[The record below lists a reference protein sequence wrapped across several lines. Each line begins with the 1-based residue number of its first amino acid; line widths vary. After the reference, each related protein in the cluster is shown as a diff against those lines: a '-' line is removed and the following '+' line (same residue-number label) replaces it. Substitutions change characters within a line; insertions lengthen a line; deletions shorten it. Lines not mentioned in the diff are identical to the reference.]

1 MRNPHINEGID
12 NMDANKKA
20 TENVQPQNAEQVTN
34 QQTESNTGQVINKI
48 PLPALPELMD
58 AENLS
63 SEVGKETDLK
73 KQFEV
78 YVDKFI
84 NSANETGTE
93 TYDEQTAVLEESR
106 ITTKTLLKPV
116 ETLLSI
122 GGVSVIERGDIYGI
136 KGKSKS
142 GKTSANKALIG
153 AALLGECCSVKAGMP
168 DLKVAYLDTE
178 QKPQDTQGI
187 LNYVRKMAGDDADD
201 YIDNHFHLFS
211 LRKRDYSTLTKDLLR
226 IIIDYRPD
234 IIIADG
240 IADFVRS
247 FNDEE
252 VSKAIILF
260 ELRLVDEFD
269 CAIINLIHE
278 NKAYDDHNA
287 KGHLGQLLTQ
297 KAAIVMETRKEGEII
312 KVTCSESRHKS
323 MPDWYLMYDE
333 NDVLCD
339 ATEPYKAHKKAKSEK
354 TNAQYLKVAKEVLKE
369 AGKPI
374 NRTELSK
381 KMAEKTG
388 KSQQWMATVIT
399 SLIGKGLYLDGN
411 MVQTEELKEQ
421 EG

>member
-1 MRNPHINEGID
+1 
-12 NMDANKKA
+12 MDANKKA
-20 TENVQPQNAEQVTN
+20 TENVQPQDA
-34 QQTESNTGQVINKI
+34 GQVINHQTESQTEQGFWGI
-48 PLPALPELMD
+48 PLPSLEDFQSESLRANEEL
-58 AENLS
+58 APRQ
-63 SEVGKETDLK
+63 
-73 KQFEV
+73 QFEI
-78 YVDKFI
+78 YVNKFI
-84 NSANETGTE
+84 NSAKDATE
-93 TYDEQTAVLEESR
+93 ESYDEQTVVLNSSR
-106 ITTKTLLKPV
+106 ITTKTELKPV
-116 ETLLSI
+116 QTLLSI

-136 KGKSKS
+136 KGKPKS

-153 AALLGECCSVKAGMP
+153 AALLSECCGVKAEKS

-187 LNYVRKMAGDDADD
+187 LNYVRKMAGDNADD
-201 YIDNHFHLFS
+201 YIDNHFQLFT

-252 VSKAIILF
+252 ASKAIILL
-260 ELRLVDEFD
+260 ELRIVDEFD

-287 KGHLGQLLTQ
+287 KGHTGQLLTQ
-297 KAAIVMETRKEGEII
+297 KAAIMMEAKKEGEII

-333 NDVLCD
+333 EDMLCD

-354 TNAQYLKVAKEVLKE
+354 SNAQYLKVIQDILKE
-369 AGKPI
+369 TGEPF
-374 NRTELSK
+374 NRTDLSK

-388 KSQQWMATVIT
+388 KSPQWMASVIT
-399 SLIGKGLYLDGN
+399 SLAGKGIYMVDN
-411 MVQTEELKEQ
+411 MVQTTAPKEQ